1 LTNYREE
8 GMTEPT
14 DKAEEARK
22 ADEARRELKI
32 QRERR
37 FQSVMLSI
45 ATAAVLWALQ
55 ATIES
60 RTDLAD
66 IKPRINAIEVNSSGI
81 NARID
86 SVEKR
91 IERIDLRVHD
101 IEGAL
106 DRTDHA
112 R

>member
-1 LTNYREE
+1 
-8 GMTEPT
+8 MTEPT
-14 DKAEEARK
+14 EKAE
-22 ADEARRELKI
+22 DARRELKI

-45 ATAAVLWALQ
+45 ATAAILWALQ

-60 RTDLAD
+60 HTDIAE
-66 IKPRINAIEVNSSGI
+66 IKPRITTIEVNSSGT

-91 IERIDLRVHD
+91 IERLDLRVHD
-101 IEGAL
+101 IEGKI
-106 DRTDHA
+106 DRAEHPP
-112 R
+112 